1 MPLKPFVPSVVKY
14 IPYDNVDSASDED
27 KAPWEYECEYRS
39 ISSRTEY
46 NREIGLLVEREMGK
60 AQRQAECDQHQS
72 EDSSHTFFSDSEPEE
87 LRVLADAMSEQC
99 LEVSEST

>member
-1 MPLKPFVPSVVKY
+1 MPLKPFIKC
-14 IPYDNVDSASDED
+14 IHYDNVDSASDED
-27 KAPWEYECEYRS
+27 RVPLEYESEYRS
-39 ISSRTEY
+39 VSTRTEY

-60 AQRQAECDQHQS
+60 VKRRAACDQHQS

-87 LRVLADAMSEQC
+87 LRVIADAMSEQC